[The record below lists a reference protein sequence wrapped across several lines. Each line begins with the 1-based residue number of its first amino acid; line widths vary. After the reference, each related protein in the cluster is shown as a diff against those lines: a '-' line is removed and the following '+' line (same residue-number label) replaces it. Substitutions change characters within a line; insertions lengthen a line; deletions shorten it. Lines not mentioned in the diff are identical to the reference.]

1 MAKEENKISFDK
13 IMSNLKAGHYAPIY
27 FLMGEEPYF
36 IDKISDY
43 IEHNALTEDE
53 KDMNLKILYGKD
65 IKIEDAIIEARQYP
79 FMAERRVV
87 IVKEAQNLKR
97 NIDKIEHYLKSPVQ
111 STILVFC
118 YKYDKLDGRKKYVK
132 EIEKAGVLFQT
143 PTIYDNQ
150 MPEWVLHY
158 CRAEGLNIDARA
170 ANMLANHIGKDL
182 LRMASEIDKLK
193 IIIAP
198 SQTNTITADIVEK
211 NVGISKEYNNFE
223 LVNALGRKNVE
234 LTFRIVDYFGKSPK
248 SFVIQTTL
256 AVLFNF
262 FQNVLHY
269 HLLTDKSSEA
279 AAQRLGVNRFF
290 IKDYADAARL
300 YPIAKLRRI
309 IGYIRHTDAKS
320 KGFGSINTAPEDLL
334 KELCFKIL
342 H

>member
-1 MAKEENKISFDK
+1 MAKDDGKVSFNKI
-13 IMSNLKAGHYAPIY
+13 MANLKAGNYAPIY

-43 IEHNALTEDE
+43 IEHNILNDDE
-53 KDMNLKILYGKD
+53 KDMNIRVLYGKD

-79 FMAERRVV
+79 FMAEHRVV
-87 IVKEAQNLKR
+87 IIKEAQNLKR
-97 NIDKIEHYLKSPVQ
+97 NIDKIELYLKAPVQ

-132 EIEKAGVLFQT
+132 DIEKAGVLFQT

-150 MPEWVLHY
+150 MPEWVISY
-158 CRAEGLNIDARA
+158 CQEEGLKIDARA

-198 SQTNTITADIVEK
+198 SKTNTITAEIVER

-223 LVNALGRKNVE
+223 LVNALGKKNVE

-262 FQNVLHY
+262 FHNTLHY
-269 HLLTDKSSEA
+269 QLLTDKTSEA
-279 AAQRLGVNRFF
+279 ASQRLGINRFF
-290 IKDYADAARL
+290 IKDYVDAARL
-300 YPIAKLRRI
+300 YPISKLRRI

-320 KGFGSINTAPEDLL
+320 KGFGSINTSPEDLL
-334 KELCFKIL
+334 KELCYKIL
-342 H
+342 Y